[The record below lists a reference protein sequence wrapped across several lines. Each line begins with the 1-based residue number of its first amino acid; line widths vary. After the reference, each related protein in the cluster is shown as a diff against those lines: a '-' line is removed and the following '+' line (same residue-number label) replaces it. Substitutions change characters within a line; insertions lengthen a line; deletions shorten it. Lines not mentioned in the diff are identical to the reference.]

1 MQKAALLT
9 ACFLVFPA
17 LAVAQNGAVTYT
29 LQKSASPTADEL
41 DAYARIQKAM
51 DSAVRHYNTQTN
63 LRKTLTVQYN
73 TGVATADASFGG
85 NIRFGANRSYMQVG
99 TAMHEIAHAIG
110 IGTTAEYK
118 ALIVDG
124 VYTGKQATSALKE
137 IDGPTA
143 VLKGDAQHFWPYGI
157 NFESEVKGLATL
169 VNHCKIVQ
177 AIHRDLFQEAIVF
190 QGRLRSRSSNLCMVR
205 AGTTLSLGDCTD
217 SNSLVGI
224 VAMGDAG
231 ASYRFEFGDR
241 VLDAPNQSAAAGL
254 VLGLYGWN
262 GGTNQR
268 LSLAREVLAEGNS
281 VGFRMLHSGLALEAR
296 GATVVQDRVDAASTA
311 QEWELVPMRTTAVDP
326 DRRTRANPRTD
337 GPYDP
342 LGRRLERNLSGW
354 MDIGG
359 IWR

>member
-1 MQKAALLT
+1 MQKAVLLT

-17 LAVAQNGAVTYT
+17 LAVAQNGALTYT
-29 LQKSASPTADEL
+29 LQRSASPTADEL

-51 DSAVRHYNTQTN
+51 DSAIWHYNTHTN

-85 NIRFGANRSYMQVG
+85 NIRFGASRSYMQVG
-99 TAMHEIAHAIG
+99 TAMHEIAHTIG

-124 VYTGKQATSALKE
+124 VYTGKQATSVLKE

-177 AIHRDLFQEAIVF
+177 GIHQDLFQEAIVF

-205 AGTTLSLGDCTD
+205 SGTSLALGVCSD
-217 SNSLVGI
+217 SSSLVSI
-224 VAMGDAG
+224 VALGKTG
-231 ASYRFEFGDR
+231 TSYRLEFGDR
-241 VLDAPNQSAAAGL
+241 VLDAPNQSTTAGL

-262 GGTNQR
+262 GGANQR
-268 LSLAREVLAEGNS
+268 LLVGGTLAEGNS
-281 VGFRMLHSGLALEAR
+281 VRFRMQHSNLALEAR
-296 GATVVQDRVDAASTA
+296 GTTLVQDLVDATSTT
-311 QEWELVPMRTTAVDP
+311 QEWELSAAATTVIGPQHVHRTSSRTDRTAVD
-326 DRRTRANPRTD
+326 A
-337 GPYDP
+337 
-342 LGRRLERNLSGW
+342 LGRQSRNLSGW
-354 MDIGG
+354 MDLGG